1 MLVAVMGEKCNGN
14 CFCDFRNILIDC
26 IEKLYF
32 LNEYSILFAF
42 VLFYK
47 HTTLTISINI
57 YLYFHKLY
65 LCDYPKQY

>member
-1 MLVAVMGEKCNGN
+1 MGEKCKGN

-47 HTTLTISINI
+47 YTTLTINIKI
-57 YLYFHKLY
+57 YLNFHKFYLY
-65 LCDYPKQY
+65 DYPNQY

>member
-1 MLVAVMGEKCNGN
+1 MNSLMGEKCNGN

-42 VLFYK
+42 VLF
-47 HTTLTISINI
+47 L
-57 YLYFHKLY
+57 
-65 LCDYPKQY
+65 